1 METLVRDHGP
11 MNAMDPLGTQH
22 TSIPQLVGAAFDA
35 ASAPD
40 RARLIEPLLRPLGIL
55 SVVTVAGGIFAGLR
69 LRGGWQELQ
78 VRVEDIQQVGAA
90 DVVAL
95 ARHAEQI
102 SVDVFDNL
110 LRAVLASPELA
121 GSAAGVLLLSA
132 IVRRLVARRA

>member
-1 METLVRDHGP
+1 
-11 MNAMDPLGTQH
+11 
-22 TSIPQLVGAAFDA
+22 VGDVFDS

-78 VRVEDIQQVGAA
+78 VRVEDIQQVCAS

-121 GSAAGVLLLSA
+121 GSAAGVLLLAA
-132 IVRRLVARRA
+132 IVRKLVTRRA

>member
-1 METLVRDHGP
+1 METLARDHGP
-11 MNAMDPLGTQH
+11 MNAMDPLRPQDA
-22 TSIPQLVGAAFDA
+22 SIPQLVGDVFDA

-78 VRVEDIQQVGAA
+78 VRVEDIQQVCAS

-110 LRAVLASPELA
+110 LRALLASPELA